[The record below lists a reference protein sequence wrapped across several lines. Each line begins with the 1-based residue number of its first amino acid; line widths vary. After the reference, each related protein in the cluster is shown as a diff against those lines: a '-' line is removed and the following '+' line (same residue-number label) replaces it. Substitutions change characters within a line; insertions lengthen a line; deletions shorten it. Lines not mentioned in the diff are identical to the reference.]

1 MPGQHAVCRGAQ
13 ASPFASPGFLV
24 TVRNMELTLCF
35 LSLPLG
41 VAGEVRPWVFQLLW
55 ERCPYGRAV
64 IKTVRWLWVS
74 ESVGVLVCCSRVTGG
89 DMVQ

>member
-1 MPGQHAVCRGAQ
+1 MPGRHAVCRGAQ

-41 VAGEVRPWVFQLLW
+41 VAGEVRPWVFRPSYCGSAVLTGALLL
-55 ERCPYGRAV
+55 RQCGGYGRLKA
-64 IKTVRWLWVS
+64 WA
-74 ESVGVLVCCSRVTGG
+74 C
-89 DMVQ
+89 